1 MAYTSSVGFEA
12 HCWAEVDLDAI
23 RNNYR
28 LVRRRVGDVPIC
40 AVIKADAYGHGDLEV
55 ARIAAEEGAAWFAVS
70 CLAEAEH
77 LRRGGIAQPILIL
90 GMTQPAYARS
100 LANQNITQTVF
111 SPEYAQALAAAA
123 KAAGVTVQCHLK
135 ADTGMGRLG
144 FDLRADFDRAVEGL
158 KACCRLEGL
167 EVTGM
172 FQHFAVADAC
182 GMACET
188 FTEGQYRLF
197 QRAVTLVR
205 QVHPLAVVHSCN
217 SAGLMQ
223 HPEWGCDMVRA
234 GIVLYGHDPSG
245 EVHLEGLRPAMQ
257 FKTVVSHVK
266 DLLPGESVSYGRT
279 FISRHPMRVATL
291 CCGYADGYPRLLSG
305 KGVVSIRGKAA
316 PVLGRVCMDQMMVDV
331 TDIPEVEPGDEV
343 IVLGGGAADRF
354 SDAADKI
361 DTIPYELLC
370 GIARRVPRVFLRKGR
385 PVNTTDY
392 LSQQ

>member
-1 MAYTSSVGFEA
+1 MAYSSSVGFEA

-23 RNNYR
+23 RNNFR
-28 LVRRRVGDVPIC
+28 LVRRQVGEVPIC

-55 ARIAAEEGAAWFAVS
+55 ARALAEEGAAWFAVS

-77 LRRGGIAQPILIL
+77 LRRGGISQPILVL
-90 GMTQPAYARS
+90 GMTQPAYART

-111 SPEYAQALAAAA
+111 SLEYAQALAAAA
-123 KAAGVTVQCHLK
+123 QAAGVTVQCHLK

-144 FDLRADFDRAVEGL
+144 FDLRADFEQAVAGL
-158 KACCRLEGL
+158 CACCELDGL
-167 EVTGM
+167 AVTGM
-172 FQHFAVADAC
+172 FQHFAVADAV
-182 GMACET
+182 GTACET
-188 FTEGQYRLF
+188 FTEEQHTLF
-197 QRAVTLVR
+197 YQAVARVR
-205 QVHPLAVVHSCN
+205 QLHPLGTIHACN

-223 HPEWGCDMVRA
+223 HPEWGGDMVRA
-234 GIVLYGHDPSG
+234 GIILYGHDPSG
-245 EVHLEGLRPAMQ
+245 EIHLEGLRPAMQ

-266 DLLPGESVSYGRT
+266 DLLHGESVSYGRT
-279 FISRHPMRVATL
+279 FLADQPMRVATL

-331 TDIPEVEPGDEV
+331 TGIPEAEPGDEV
-343 IVLGGGAADRF
+343 IVLGGGTADRF
-354 SDAADKI
+354 CDAADKI
-361 DTIPYELLC
+361 GTIPYELLC